1 MKYQFLQSSA
11 GVTLLAGA
19 ILIGAC
25 SRLVPAAPASGKNYI
40 PLTSTPSTQ
49 QTSAQQEKPSG
60 AAVSEFAPI
69 SYFESNCARCHGAY
83 GAFYGEG
90 FGQGLTDNKLRQA
103 VHDMAAGPGNAPI
116 SEPQLDALTA
126 YHRSLIDGKP
136 FLYHQRGAR
145 RKRCVTHTARRN
157 YPETKISLQWEGGTA
172 DATVEGYTWSAKL
185 PATID
190 WSKVKIISKK
200 GDAQQFSSRAKTSTR
215 IAHHWIK
222 LIAHRPSKAAKN
234 CEGGDYGTQ
243 SLSAFSHHCRNA
255 VGHWRLPAA
264 QHFVGGATT

>member
-136 FLYHQRGAR
+136 FLIINAAR
-145 RKRCVTHTARRN
+145 AEKDASHTLQGETT
-157 YPETKISLQWEGGTA
+157 PETKISLQWEGGTA

-190 WSKVKIISKK
+190 WSKVEIISKK
-200 GDAQQFSSRAKTSTR
+200 GDAQTVLKPGENEYSHRASLDKTDSAST
-215 IAHHWIK
+215 K
-222 LIAHRPSKAAKN
+222 
-234 CEGGDYGTQ
+234 
-243 SLSAFSHHCRNA
+243 
-255 VGHWRLPAA
+255 
-264 QHFVGGATT
+264 